1 MRRGSPTRRW
11 AGGWGSP
18 RPPAAPGSTGPGS
31 GANTISPY
39 RKEGIPIKT
48 IHPIPPAGSE
58 EALIQA
64 LETLLAQENP
74 DEARLQA
81 LLDQLDRQTGAAP
94 LDPEAGWADLQ
105 RRRSARP
112 KRRSLRRFP
121 LALAAVLVCLA
132 VSGTALAVNFG
143 LHEKLADLFQVN
155 ESNQTLVADAID
167 TPEAVYQK
175 DGITITVKQTIAD
188 DTSIYAIYEVT
199 VPEDITIPETA
210 EPAAGVLLPQ
220 PESSEESGHQ
230 NAGGGYH
237 EILEQGPHHW
247 VGLAVSETLS
257 EPITDDPV
265 RLIFV
270 DFGYDTADGIHVPL
284 AEDTIVLEWPLQKSN
299 RTRTFD
305 LNQTLIV
312 EGQQPGILKGL
323 SLSPISLN
331 LYTSHLHLDTDTLT
345 LSLVF
350 QDGTTVPVDNPSGEI
365 YSGSTLEDTWASFH
379 YTFHTPI
386 DPAQVTA
393 VQIGDQTFPLP

>member
-1 MRRGSPTRRW
+1 M
-11 AGGWGSP
+11 
-18 RPPAAPGSTGPGS
+18 
-31 GANTISPY
+31 
-39 RKEGIPIKT
+39 KT

-58 EALIQA
+58 EALIRA

-112 KRRSLRRFP
+112 KRRGLRRFP

-155 ESNQTLVADAID
+155 ESNQTLVADAI
-167 TPEAVYQK
+167 
-175 DGITITVKQTIAD
+175 
-188 DTSIYAIYEVT
+188 
-199 VPEDITIPETA
+199 
-210 EPAAGVLLPQ
+210 
-220 PESSEESGHQ
+220 
-230 NAGGGYH
+230 
-237 EILEQGPHHW
+237 
-247 VGLAVSETLS
+247 
-257 EPITDDPV
+257 
-265 RLIFV
+265 
-270 DFGYDTADGIHVPL
+270 DTADGIHVPL

>member
-1 MRRGSPTRRW
+1 M
-11 AGGWGSP
+11 
-18 RPPAAPGSTGPGS
+18 
-31 GANTISPY
+31 
-39 RKEGIPIKT
+39 KT

-81 LLDQLDRQTGAAP
+81 LLDQLDRQAGAAP

-112 KRRSLRRFP
+112 KRRGLRRFP

-220 PESSEESGHQ
+220 LESSEESGHQ

-237 EILEQGPHHW
+237 EILKKGPHHW
-247 VGLAVSETLS
+247 TALVTSEGNS
-257 EPITDDPV
+257 
-265 RLIFV
+265 
-270 DFGYDTADGIHVPL
+270 APL
-284 AEDTIVLEWPLQKSN
+284 ATLPFVWFSFSLDTIQRKVLMSPSN
-299 RTRTFD
+299 R
-305 LNQTLIV
+305 
-312 EGQQPGILKGL
+312 
-323 SLSPISLN
+323 
-331 LYTSHLHLDTDTLT
+331 
-345 LSLVF
+345 
-350 QDGTTVPVDNPSGEI
+350 NP
-365 YSGSTLEDTWASFH
+365 LF
-379 YTFHTPI
+379 
-386 DPAQVTA
+386 
-393 VQIGDQTFPLP
+393 

>member
-1 MRRGSPTRRW
+1 M
-11 AGGWGSP
+11 
-18 RPPAAPGSTGPGS
+18 
-31 GANTISPY
+31 
-39 RKEGIPIKT
+39 KT

-58 EALIQA
+58 ESLIQA

-81 LLDQLDRQTGAAP
+81 LLDQLDQQTGAAP
-94 LDPEAGWADLQ
+94 RNPEAGWADLQ
-105 RRRSARP
+105 RRRSTRP
-112 KRRSLRRFP
+112 KRRGLRRFP

-188 DTSIYAIYEVT
+188 DSCIYAIYEVT
-199 VPEDITIPETA
+199 VPEEITIPADADLTCGLVMPRLRLPEQS
-210 EPAAGVLLPQ
+210 AG
-220 PESSEESGHQ
+220 S
-230 NAGGGYH
+230 GYH
-237 EILEQGPHHW
+237 EMPEQGPHPW

-299 RTRTFD
+299 RTRSFD

-350 QDGTTVPVDNPSGEI
+350 QDGTTVPVDNPSG
-365 YSGSTLEDTWASFH
+365 
-379 YTFHTPI
+379 
-386 DPAQVTA
+386 
-393 VQIGDQTFPLP
+393 

>member
-1 MRRGSPTRRW
+1 M
-11 AGGWGSP
+11 
-18 RPPAAPGSTGPGS
+18 
-31 GANTISPY
+31 
-39 RKEGIPIKT
+39 KT

-64 LETLLAQENP
+64 LETLLAQEDP

-105 RRRSARP
+105 RRRSTRP
-112 KRRSLRRFP
+112 KRRGLRRFP

-188 DTSIYAIYEVT
+188 DTCIYAIYEVT
-199 VPEDITIPETA
+199 VPEEITIPADADLTCGLVMPRLRLPEQS
-210 EPAAGVLLPQ
+210 AG
-220 PESSEESGHQ
+220 S
-230 NAGGGYH
+230 GYH